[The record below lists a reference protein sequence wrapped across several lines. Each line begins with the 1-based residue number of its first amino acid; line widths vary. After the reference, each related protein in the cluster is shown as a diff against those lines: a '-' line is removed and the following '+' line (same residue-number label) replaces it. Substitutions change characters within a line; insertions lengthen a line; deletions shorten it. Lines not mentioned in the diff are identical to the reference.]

1 MKLFNKILLGAGALA
16 AMSGF
21 SACTGDLD
29 LLPTNPSEITAA
41 EFEKDPQGY
50 MEAVMADLYCNYST
64 VGPSTTDGDPSV
76 IEGFDGGMC
85 SFSRVCIQLGCFAS
99 DEMAWLP
106 TGADWGNF
114 RYGQV
119 ATNAPC
125 ILGMYSR
132 LVVNA
137 SLCNDFIQ
145 TVNGGYF
152 KLTADLQPQADEF
165 VRQAKILRAA
175 AYFYL
180 MDNFGNVP
188 YADETVAMG
197 MVAPQVEPKA
207 VYDGETAVLE
217 EIVSWYKSNDPNN
230 RPPYGYVG
238 LDVAESLL
246 VKYYLNAVSYGAPA
260 ADDKGLSHPEAII
273 ERLGHNGFKD
283 SGLCYKY
290 WQVFGHNNE
299 QYSIGGPGNTG
310 VNEIIWNQ
318 PAHEEKLQGWT
329 GGSFLVNAWAG
340 LDGGEASK
348 WNASNGWKCL
358 TARGTFV
365 RTYFDWNDDFSES
378 PDERTALWCTTKDG
392 FPVDNPTIAG
402 QDKNGFITVK
412 YSNYDYEN
420 DETGARCATQPAAV
434 DNLGMDFA
442 AIRLAEI
449 YLSAAEAYLQLGS
462 NPEKATAYVN
472 LIRERAGLQPYG
484 AVTMNELIRERS
496 AELYNEGHRRTDLI
510 RWNMWIS
517 GYNWS
522 FKNGVAEGADFGPE
536 MRWYPLPLSII
547 GQAGYKQNAGYN

>member
-1 MKLFNKILLGAGALA
+1 MV
-16 AMSGF
+16 MSGF

-29 LLPTNPSEITAA
+29 LLPTDPRSLTAA
-41 EFEKDPQGY
+41 DFEKDPQYY
-50 MEAVMADLYCNYST
+50 MEAVMGDVYLNYSS
-64 VGPSTTDGDPSV
+64 VGRNKESV

-99 DEMAWLP
+99 DELAWLP

-132 LVVNA
+132 LIVNA
-137 SLCNDFIQ
+137 SLCNNFIQ

-152 KLTADLQPQADEF
+152 KLTDDLKPQADEF
-165 VRQAKILRAA
+165 IRQAKILRSAA
-175 AYFYL
+175 FFYL

-188 YADETVAMG
+188 YGDESVAIG
-197 MVAPQVEPKA
+197 SVAPQVEPKA
-207 VYDGETAVLE
+207 VYEGETALLE
-217 EIVSWYKSNDPNN
+217 EIVAWYKANDPNN

-260 ADDKGLSHPEAII
+260 AYDKVVDHAEAII
-273 ERLGHNGFKD
+273 SRLGHNGFKN
-283 SGLCYKY
+283 SGLAYKY
-290 WQVFGHNNE
+290 WQLFAHNNK
-299 QYSIGGPGNTG
+299 QYVIGGPGNTG
-310 VNEIIWNQ
+310 INEIIWGQ
-318 PAHEEKLQGWT
+318 PSHETYLQGWT

-340 LDGGEASK
+340 FDGGEGSK
-348 WNASNGWKCL
+348 WNGSNGWKCL
-358 TARGTFV
+358 AARGTFV

-392 FPVDNPTIAG
+392 FPVDNPTLAG

-412 YSNYDYEN
+412 YSNWDYEN
-420 DETGARCATQPAAV
+420 DETGAKCATQPNAV
-434 DNLGMDFA
+434 DELGLDFA

-462 NPEKATAYVN
+462 NQTKVNQYVN

-484 AVTMNELIRERS
+484 NVTMNELIRERS

-536 MRWYPLPLSII
+536 MRWYPLPLSVI

>member
-1 MKLFNKILLGAGALA
+1 MKAISKILFGAGALIA
-16 AMSGF
+16 TAGF

-29 LLPTNPSEITAA
+29 LLPTDPSSVTAA

-50 MEAVMADLYCNYST
+50 MEQVMADLYVNYCT
-64 VGPSTTDGDPSV
+64 TGPSTEGDQPQPIS
-76 IEGFDGGMC
+76 GFDFGMC
-85 SFSRVCIQLGCFAS
+85 SFSRVCIQLGCFSS

-106 TGADWGNF
+106 TDADWGNF

-132 LVVNA
+132 LIVNA

-152 KLTADLQPQADEF
+152 KLTPELQDQADEF

-175 AYFYL
+175 TFFYL

-188 YADETVAMG
+188 YGHEEVAIG
-197 MVAPQVEPKA
+197 SVFPQVTPDV
-207 VYDGETAVLE
+207 VYKGETETLE
-217 EIVSWYKSNDPNN
+217 ELVAWYKQNDPNN

-246 VKYYLNAVSYGAPA
+246 VKYYLNAKSYGAEPA
-260 ADDKGLSHPEAII
+260 YEKCAEHAEAVIARLKGK
-273 ERLGHNGFKD
+273 GFNN

-290 WQVFGHNNE
+290 WQVFGHNND
-299 QYSIGGPGNTG
+299 QYTPNGPGWTG
-310 VNEIIWNQ
+310 INEIIWDQ
-318 PAHEEKLQGWT
+318 PSDANKLQGWT

-340 LDGGEASK
+340 FEGGEASV
-348 WNASNGWKCL
+348 WNATNGWKCL
-358 TARGTFV
+358 AARSTFV
-365 RTYFDWNDDFSES
+365 KTYFEWNDDFSES
-378 PDERTALWCTTKDG
+378 PDERTKLWCTTKQD
-392 FPVDNPTIAG
+392 FPVDNPSVAG

-412 YSNYDYEN
+412 YSNFDYEN
-420 DETGARCATQPAAV
+420 DETGAKCATQPAAT
-434 DNLGMDFA
+434 DNLGIDYA

-449 YLSAAEAYLQLGS
+449 YLSAAECYLQLGT
-462 NPEKATAYVN
+462 NQAKANEYVN
-472 LIRERAGLQPYG
+472 LIRERSGQAPY
-484 AVTMNELIRERS
+484 ANVTMNELIRERS

-510 RWNMWIS
+510 RWNMWLS

-522 FKNGVAEGADFGPE
+522 FKNGVPEGADFGPE
-536 MRWYPLPLSII
+536 MRWYPLPLNII
-547 GQAGYKQNAGYN
+547 GQAGYHQNPGY